1 MSDPHPTTQHP
12 KSAACHLKV
21 KGINSP
27 PQLWGSASIYS
38 SLKNLP
44 FALWLPLSQM
54 PERGS
59 DECATSVLSCWD
71 LACWIL
77 SCILGIINCPDME
90 HSSRKENFWYIT
102 GFSAISRFNN
112 FLILIVHCLYNGMWV
127 FCKDYYFFFLH
138 ACRSFLLRFFVTLF
152 LWSALIFFSI
162 WCLYESFTKEAALCW
177 FEGNHLKHTCSIH
190 HYRTLLATLQ
200 KAEKRQDNS
209 SHLHLQQ
216 FWCSLI
222 ISDVIIKSSIYASS
236 LSWEEKGGLWNCA
249 VLRRQLQTS

>member
-59 DECATSVLSCWD
+59 DEWATSVLSCWD

-102 GFSAISRFNN
+102 GFSAISCFNN
-112 FLILIVHCLYNGMWV
+112 FLIPIVHCLYNGMWV
-127 FCKDYYFFFLH
+127 FCKDYFLFFF
-138 ACRSFLLRFFVTLF
+138 ACLQKFPLAFLCYPLSVIGIHLF
-152 LWSALIFFSI
+152 LHLMLVWIF
-162 WCLYESFTKEAALCW
+162 
-177 FEGNHLKHTCSIH
+177 H
-190 HYRTLLATLQ
+190 
-200 KAEKRQDNS
+200 
-209 SHLHLQQ
+209 
-216 FWCSLI
+216 
-222 ISDVIIKSSIYASS
+222 
-236 LSWEEKGGLWNCA
+236 
-249 VLRRQLQTS
+249 